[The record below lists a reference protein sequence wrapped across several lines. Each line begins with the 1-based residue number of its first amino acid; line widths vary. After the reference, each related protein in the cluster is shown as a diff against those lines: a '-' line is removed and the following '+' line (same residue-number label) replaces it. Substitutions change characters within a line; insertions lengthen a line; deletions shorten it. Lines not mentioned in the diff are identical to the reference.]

1 MFTNLEL
8 RDRHYI
14 LFIIFLALFFFR
26 GMFLHPDLSYAS
38 RDALDVYAFEYTHRY
53 NTFWSFNQ
61 LSLWNP
67 YIYGGIPFF
76 VGVSSFYPLNAL
88 FLLSNSFFLM
98 SLYQL
103 FHVLLA
109 GLLMYAFVRFIRF
122 NPFCSFISAITFM
135 FGGNLLT
142 KVGGAYPQLASYAL
156 LPLMFLLLE
165 LLLRKKQF
173 LHCVLFGVGLSL
185 LFFAG
190 HQQYFYMIS
199 LALGFYFF
207 LKLFS
212 EIKRSKVISLLIVAY
227 SIAFLL
233 SAIVFFPVAEFSSN
247 LSRLDKGV
255 KGTNYDYVSSGSLPF
270 GQLTNFIMPNLYGN
284 GWQTLDNGLTTY
296 WGAPTYNELYVY
308 MGLIPLFLVLFAFK
322 SPKRVWHLII
332 LALFALTYALGANTP
347 FFDLILRMP
356 GANLFRTPGRMLM
369 VVSFCF
375 AVIAA
380 HGFNVLE
387 QKKFSKRF
395 IVFGVISSIFAF
407 IATFVVYFFKA
418 SILEFGK
425 QILSALYYGVYA
437 DSIFVQT
444 HSFDSLIQLG
454 NLVYNEAFYAILS
467 FSLFFGLT
475 IIGLLIL
482 KNSSLLL
489 KIFIVTILVV
499 DVFFFNS
506 QLVQGSDISSA
517 LDEGGL
523 VSFLKEQKADNSLFR
538 VLGANP
544 ELFRPYSALKYN
556 IHLLLGAGSSRIKSF
571 DDFLHKGLNIVD
583 EVHTRIKW
591 GELIIPKERLEFP
604 YSAKLLGMWNVKYI
618 LSKEQISNEDFKQ
631 VYSGAEGIIYE
642 NKKVLPRAFTVGAAE
657 VLPADEILAEMQKG
671 SFDPKERVLFS
682 KELPNPANNPSFLEA
697 KVTKYSPNEIIIKV
711 SLDAPG
717 YLVLADNYYPGW
729 IAYDNCIK
737 KPVLKANYA
746 MRAVYLEKGNHTVKF
761 RREPNSFIV
770 GRNITLATISFV
782 SLYLLIVALL
792 KWKKL
797 KKS

>member
-1 MFTNLEL
+1 MFRNLEL
-8 RDRHYI
+8 RDRHY
-14 LFIIFLALFFFR
+14 LFFITILALFFFR
-26 GMFLHPDLSYAS
+26 GMFLHPELSYAS
-38 RDALDVYAFEYTHRY
+38 RDALDIYAFEYTHRY
-53 NTFWSFNQ
+53 NTFWNFNQ

-67 YIYGGIPFF
+67 HVYGGIPFF
-76 VGVSSFYPLNAL
+76 VGVGVFYPFNLL

-98 SLYQL
+98 NFYQL

-109 GLLMYAFVRFIRF
+109 GLLMYTFVRLIRF

-173 LHCVLFGVGLSL
+173 FYCVLFGVGLSL

-207 LKLFS
+207 LKLFN
-212 EIKRSKVISLLIVAY
+212 EIKRSKLISLFMLAY
-227 SIAFLL
+227 LIAFLL
-233 SAIVFFPVAEFSSN
+233 SAIAFFPIAEFSSN
-247 LSRLDKGV
+247 LSRLDKGI
-255 KGTNYDYVSSGSLPF
+255 KGTNYEYVSSGSLPF
-270 GQLTNFIMPNLYGN
+270 KQLTNFIMPNLYGN
-284 GWQTLDNGLTTY
+284 GWQTLNNGLTTY

-308 MGLIPLFLVLFAFK
+308 MGLIPLFLVLFALR
-322 SPKRVWHLII
+322 SPKRVWHFII
-332 LALFALTYALGANTP
+332 LALFALIYALGANTP
-347 FFDLILRMP
+347 LFDLILKIP

-387 QKKFSKRF
+387 QKKFSKWF
-395 IVFGVISSIFAF
+395 VLFGILSGIFAF
-407 IATFVVYFFKA
+407 AATFIIYFFRT

-425 QILSALYYGVYA
+425 QILYTLYYEVYA
-437 DSIFVQT
+437 NSIFVQT

-467 FSLFFGLT
+467 FSFFLVLI
-475 IIGLLIL
+475 IIGLLLL

-489 KIFIVTILVV
+489 KTFVVIILIA

-517 LDEGGL
+517 LDESGL
-523 VSFLKEQKADNSLFR
+523 IIFLKEQKADNSLFR
-538 VLGANP
+538 ILGANP
-544 ELFRPYSALKYN
+544 ELFRPYSALKYD

-583 EVHTRIKW
+583 KVHARIKW

-604 YSAKLLGMWNVKYI
+604 YTAKLLGMWNVKYV
-618 LSKEQISNEDFKQ
+618 LSREEIANNDFKQ
-631 VYSGAEGIIYE
+631 IFKNSDGIIYE
-642 NKKVLPRAFTVGAAE
+642 NQKVLPRAFVVGAAKI
-657 VLPADEILAEMQKG
+657 LPADEILAGMQKD
-671 SFDPKERVLFS
+671 SFDPKEIVLFS
-682 KELPNPANNPSFLEA
+682 TELPNQTNKPSFREA
-697 KVTKYSPNEIIIKV
+697 KITKYSPNEIIVKV

-729 IAYDNCIK
+729 VAYDNCVR
-737 KPVLKANYA
+737 KPVLRANYA
-746 MRAVYLEKGNHTVKF
+746 QRAVHLEQGKHIIKF
-761 RREPNSFIV
+761 RRKPNSLII
-770 GRNITLATISFV
+770 GRNITLATIGFTL
-782 SLYLLIVALL
+782 LYLISVGLL

-797 KKS
+797 RKN